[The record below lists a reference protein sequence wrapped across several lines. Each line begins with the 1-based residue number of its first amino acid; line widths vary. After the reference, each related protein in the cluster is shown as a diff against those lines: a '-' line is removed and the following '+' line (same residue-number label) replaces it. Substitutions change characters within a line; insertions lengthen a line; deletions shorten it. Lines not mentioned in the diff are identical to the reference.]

1 MFTVFIKSAVCIYS
15 KPGLLTLLTL
25 LFITKQTA
33 TVKVSWSL
41 LSFKWDQLHKH
52 YFCGIQRFIL
62 NSHFIFHIMCR
73 CLKVAGIQEMCIVYF
88 SYVALKQFPL

>member
-15 KPGLLTLLTL
+15 KSGLLTLLTL

-33 TVKVSWSL
+33 MVKVSWSL
-41 LSFKWDQLHKH
+41 LSFKWDQLHKR

-62 NSHFIFHIMCR
+62 NSHFIFHIMLR
-73 CLKVAGIQEMCIVYF
+73 CVKVRSLVY
-88 SYVALKQFPL
+88 K